1 MPSEEMVPGSSGKDK
16 AAPAKAGRSHPSPAT
31 EPESDCGTFGGPVS
45 AAVIKGGAAGGAAVG
60 AEEPPRAATRRR
72 QQADPGADPSVSVPP
87 IPAELTGPQTQSAAE
102 LDDDAGAGVAPADRS
117 GGPGLVI
124 CAKTVQA
131 QVGDNPA
138 ATDGPVTEAF
148 GPSFPGQADVASAAS
163 RFRSPES
170 VAGVERRDIEFEGGQ
185 FHLTIG
191 PGMNQLSWTRPVLV
205 EKSLEHAASRGRRV
219 AVNDLERELRDALDG
234 FDESDSR
241 APGMRGAIT
250 SWSRKSRANMCR
262 KLAEYDYNPMFAD
275 GRTPA
280 MVTFTYPDDWLTVAP
295 SGTAVKRHLRL
306 WAKRFRTEW
315 NETPRYIWKME
326 FQMRGA
332 PHLHLGMAFPAVT
345 GKSGLPFRQW
355 CSRAWADIVAHP
367 DPGQRARHLNAGTAV
382 DIIAG
387 VKGRDPKRLAIYFT
401 KHAAP
406 NSTSSKEYQHIVPEA
421 WLEPGKGPGRFWGV
435 AGLQRATI
443 KIEIGRTDYIN
454 ARRIVRRW
462 SRAQAAYADPNSRFP
477 TAVNPRTAKVCVR
490 RAGSTTGLVTVR
502 RVFRRRQLCTQGGLA
517 GGFALANNGPE
528 FASQLARALSQWTWS
543 G

>member
-1 MPSEEMVPGSSGKDK
+1 MGSLVPSDNMVPGSSGTDK
-16 AAPAKAGRSHPSPAT
+16 AAPAKAGQSPSSPAA
-31 EPESDCGTFGGPVS
+31 ESDSASGTLEGPVS
-45 AAVIKGGAAGGAAVG
+45 AAVIKGGAAGGAAGG
-60 AEEPPRAATRRR
+60 AEEPPPAATRRR
-72 QQADPGADPSVSVPP
+72 QAVPGADPSASVPP
-87 IPAELTGPQTQSAAE
+87 IPAELTGPQPHPGAE
-102 LDDDAGAGVAPADRS
+102 LDHDAGKGAASAGQS

-124 CAKTVQA
+124 CAKTVHA
-131 QVGDNPA
+131 QVGDEPA
-138 ATDGPVTEAF
+138 VTDGPVTEDF

-163 RFRSPES
+163 RFRSPEA
-170 VAGVERRDIEFEGGQ
+170 VAGVDRREIEFEGGQ

-191 PGMNQLSWTRPVLV
+191 PGMDQLSWTRPVLV
-205 EKSLEHAASRGRRV
+205 EKSLERAASRGRRV
-219 AVNDLERELRDALDG
+219 TVNDLERELRDALDG
-234 FDESDSR
+234 FDESESR

-262 KLAEYDYNPMFAD
+262 KLAEYDYNQMFAD

-280 MVTFTYPDDWLTVAP
+280 MITFTYPDDWLTVAP

-332 PHLHLGMAFPAVT
+332 PHLHLGMAFPAGI
-345 GKSGLPFRQW
+345 GKSGMPFRQW
-355 CSRAWADIVAHP
+355 CSGAWADVVDHP
-367 DPGQRARHLNAGTAV
+367 DPEQRARHLNAGTAV

-406 NSTSSKEYQHIVPEA
+406 NSGSSKEYQHIVPQA
-421 WLEPGKGPGRFWGV
+421 CLEPGKGPGRFWGV
-435 AGLQRATI
+435 AGLKRATV
-443 KIEIGRTDYIN
+443 KVEIGRTDYIN

-462 SRAQAAYADPNSRFP
+462 SRAQAAYADPASRFP

-490 RAGSTTGLVTVR
+490 RADSKTGLDTLR
-502 RVFRRRQLCTQGGLA
+502 RVSRRRQLCRQGGLA

-528 FASQLARALSQWTWS
+528 FASQLARALARW
-543 G
+543 

>member
-1 MPSEEMVPGSSGKDK
+1 VPPEEMVPGISGTNNP
-16 AAPAKAGRSHPSPAT
+16 APAKAGQPHSSPAT
-31 EPESDCGTFGGPVS
+31 EPESGRGTLGGPVS
-45 AAVIKGGAAGGAAVG
+45 AAVIKGGAAGGSAGG
-60 AEEPPRAATRRR
+60 AEEPPPAATRRR
-72 QQADPGADPSVSVPP
+72 QQADPGADPSASVPP
-87 IPAELTGPQTQSAAE
+87 IPAELTGPQPHPAAVPDHNAGSAVAA
-102 LDDDAGAGVAPADRS
+102 AGESSAH
-117 GGPGLVI
+117 GLVI
-124 CAKTVQA
+124 YAKSVHAQA
-131 QVGDNPA
+131 DDGPT
-138 ATDGPVTEAF
+138 ATEGPVTEVF
-148 GPSFPGQADVASAAS
+148 GPSFPSQAEVASAAS
-163 RFRSPES
+163 RFRSPE
-170 VAGVERRDIEFEGGQ
+170 GVCGLDRRDIEFEGGQ
-185 FHLTIG
+185 FHVTIG

-205 EKSLEHAASRGRRV
+205 EKSLERAASRGRRV
-219 AVNDLERELRDALDG
+219 TVNDLERELRDALDG
-234 FDESDSR
+234 FDESASR

-262 KLAEYDYNPMFAD
+262 KLAEYDYHQMFAD

-332 PHLHLGMAFPAVT
+332 PHLHLGMAFPART

-355 CSRAWADIVAHP
+355 CSRTWADIVDHP
-367 DPGQRARHLNAGTAV
+367 DPEQRARHLNAGTAV
-382 DIIAG
+382 DTIAG

-406 NSTSSKEYQHIVPEA
+406 NSSSSKEYQHIVPDA
-421 WLEPGKGPGRFWGV
+421 WLQPGNGPGRFWGV

-443 KIEIGRTDYIN
+443 KVEIGRTDYIN

-490 RAGSTTGLVTVR
+490 RADSKTGRNTLR
-502 RVFRRRQLCTQGGLA
+502 RVSRRRQLCTQGGLA

-528 FASQLARALSQWTWS
+528 FASQLARALSQW
-543 G
+543 